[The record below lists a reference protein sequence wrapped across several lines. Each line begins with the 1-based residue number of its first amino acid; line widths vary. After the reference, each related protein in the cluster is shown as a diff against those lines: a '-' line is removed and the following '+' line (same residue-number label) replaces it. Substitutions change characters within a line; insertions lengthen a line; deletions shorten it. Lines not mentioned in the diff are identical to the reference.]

1 MEERLPFAAAR
12 DGMRLA
18 IRLTPKAAS
27 SRLLGLIE
35 DGRGGWA
42 IKASVTAPPVEGE
55 ANAALITLL
64 ARQLDLKPR
73 DLAIASGSHKS
84 RLKIVELHG
93 DPARL
98 RSLLLEKLNPWLKQ
112 A

>member
-18 IRLTPKAAS
+18 IRLTPRAGS
-27 SRLLGLIE
+27 NRLLGLIE
-35 DGRGGWA
+35 DGHGGWA

-73 DLAIASGSHKS
+73 DLAIASGSQKS

-93 DPARL
+93 DPATL
-98 RSLLLEKLNPWLKQ
+98 RPLLLERLKPWLKQ